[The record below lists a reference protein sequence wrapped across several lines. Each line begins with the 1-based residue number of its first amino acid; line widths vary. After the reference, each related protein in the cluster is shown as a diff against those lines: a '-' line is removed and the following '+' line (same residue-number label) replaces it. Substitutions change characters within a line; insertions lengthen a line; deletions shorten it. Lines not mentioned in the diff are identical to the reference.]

1 MMMIKT
7 NKQAKFQRVTW
18 WQANMIATE
27 NAVWCVLRVK
37 EEVQDLKQILRNPK
51 LQPASLQCNTRL
63 QNRQAGL
70 SSSKSLF

>member
-1 MMMIKT
+1 
-7 NKQAKFQRVTW
+7 
-18 WQANMIATE
+18 MIATE
-27 NAVWCVLRVK
+27 NAAWCVLRVK